1 MGAIVVM
8 VMVVCLVGF
17 SFWGLGGLG
26 VNVWFLASVLA
37 VLSGFSHV
45 SWEGWLML
53 AMANVGGILVLT
65 VYASSTDGFHNKL
78 SSPLVLMG
86 GVLVIWFTLSLGSS
100 SEGVSLGDGLV
111 YSSCSWLTM
120 SVSGLM
126 LIYVMVVYNCL
137 LYSGE
142 GALRTL

>member
-1 MGAIVVM
+1 MGVIVVM
-8 VMVVCLVGF
+8 GMALCLVGF
-17 SFWGLGGLG
+17 SYWGLGGLG
-26 VNVWFLASVLA
+26 VNMWFLSSVLV
-37 VLSGFSHV
+37 VLFGFSHV

-86 GVLVIWFTLSLGSS
+86 GVFVIWFTLGLGPS
-100 SEGVSLGDGLV
+100 SEGVCLGDSLV

-120 SVSGLM
+120 TVSGLM
-126 LIYVMVVYNCL
+126 LIYVMVVCNCL